1 MVYIPPHTSYELYPA
16 PPAFLLSPNEKTVT
30 NNEKTVTNDLEDHAR
45 AYTLT
50 VWIVFDRHAEAT
62 GFFCSA
68 AVYDGSLRS
77 NYNQPVSHPKRNC
90 ITKFEQGTLD
100 SVKTTKI
107 YHYEK

>member
-1 MVYIPPHTSYELYPA
+1 MLGPYHIWYIFHRIHRMNFIR

-30 NNEKTVTNDLEDHAR
+30 NDLDDHAR

-68 AVYDGSLRS
+68 AGYMMA
-77 NYNQPVSHPKRNC
+77 P
-90 ITKFEQGTLD
+90 
-100 SVKTTKI
+100 
-107 YHYEK
+107 